1 MSETFSKSIL
11 KVGTYHSPDGE
22 VVVTPERLKHWETQV
37 NRLRSVGYAIPS
49 HFDHSSEI
57 DLLEPIAMDV
67 LERKQNR
74 SAAATVGRLQSFRV
88 TPDGKAAE
96 IVLSTLTPKA
106 KEVVESNAVFV
117 SPVIFPEWKDGAGN
131 TYSDVITS
139 FDLVDH
145 PVDYTQ
151 TSFQPSTAIV
161 RCAIRMSAIPMA
173 KEVKQTVRHRD
184 AKARQARFQA
194 AVRMGLDDD
203 PATDPSD
210 QTGASS
216 DAPPAEDTSSTE
228 QTQGPDVLDSVLNLL
243 GEYGVALP
251 PDTTDDN
258 LVDNL
263 RVALTALLGSRD
275 ASGDDSANDD
285 LSSDSTSS
293 TPVEATPAIAA
304 MSVQA
309 KAAYA
314 FAESAYKKQLGDRL
328 ASAVRSGRCTPAQ
341 ADSQKRALSV
351 VRLSLNANGTAA
363 KSDLEKW
370 LDWAESVPQG
380 TFWTDEQ
387 RTAAAQRLSVVE
399 PRTEWT
405 STGGMTQAEV
415 DAAVKAIGGRV

>member
-22 VVVTPERLKHWETQV
+22 VVVTPQRLKHWESQV
-37 NRLRSVGYAIPS
+37 NRLQAVGYAIPS

-67 LERKQNR
+67 LARKQNR

-88 TPDGKAAE
+88 TPDGQAAE

-106 KEVVESNAVFV
+106 KEVIESNAVFV
-117 SPVIFPEWKDGAGN
+117 SPVIFPEWTDGAGN

-173 KEVKQTVRHRD
+173 KKVKQTIRQRD
-184 AKARQARFQA
+184 AKSRQARFQA
-194 AVRMGLDDD
+194 AVRMGLGDDSK
-203 PATDPSD
+203 TDLPDEANTPSD
-210 QTGASS
+210 DSLPADASG
-216 DAPPAEDTSSTE
+216 PDTP
-228 QTQGPDVLDSVLNLL
+228 QGPDLLDSVLNLL
-243 GEYGVALP
+243 NDYGVALP
-251 PDTTDDN
+251 PDTTDEN
-258 LVDNL
+258 LIAHL
-263 RVALTALLGSRD
+263 RAALTALLGSRD
-275 ASGDDSANDD
+275 DGKDNNDD
-285 LSSDSTSS
+285 GNLPSDSTSS
-293 TPVEATPAIAA
+293 TPTESTPAIAA

-314 FAESAYKKQLGDRL
+314 FAEAAYKKQLGDRL
-328 ASAVRSGRCTPAQ
+328 TLAVRSGRCTPAQ
-341 ADSQKRALSV
+341 ADTQKQALAV
-351 VRLSLNANGTAA
+351 VRLSLNNNGTAA
-363 KSDLEKW
+363 QSDLEKW
-370 LDWAESVPQG
+370 LDWAETVPQG

-387 RTAAAQRLSVVE
+387 RTSAAQRLSVVE
-399 PRTEWT
+399 PRDAWT
-405 STGGMTQAEV
+405 STGGLTKAEV
-415 DAAVKAIGGRV
+415 DEAVKAIGGRV